1 MSTRFAVTIVRHYSG
16 CREESSDPI
25 DKISA
30 FESQYVQWEKEL
42 NLVFEVFIQS
52 IQDES
57 AMDRTVPGEME
68 ALLLRSSTLK
78 VDH

>member
-1 MSTRFAVTIVRHYSG
+1 MSTRFAVTIVRHCSG

-25 DKISA
+25 DKVSA
-30 FESQYVQWEKEL
+30 FESQYVQWEKE
-42 NLVFEVFIQS
+42 VFTPS

-57 AMDRTVPGEME
+57 AMERAAPGEME
-68 ALLLRSSTLK
+68 AVLLRSSALK